1 VPDATNPLLRLFRPR
16 RPKREPPLR
25 AELLGIER
33 LEERARVLAASF
45 TLARDTRGRSQPFF
59 SRLDDNAQ
67 VLRDAYRILA
77 GDVHRG
83 EFLSPAAE
91 WHLDNAHLIES
102 EFRGVRH
109 DLPRQ
114 YYRGL
119 PKLAPREM
127 AGMARIHAMA
137 LELVRHTDGRL
148 DRVQLVRFMAAY
160 QTVAP
165 LTIGELWAW
174 PSMLKLALIENLR
187 RLAEETLAARE
198 ARLQADRYLDQIAG
212 AGTAGAMASLPATLE
227 TAYIVRLLQRM
238 REYGPLV
245 APVRAAVEVRL
256 AAQGMT
262 AEDVIRAEHQAQAT
276 AQVSVGNAITSLRLC
291 STLDWA
297 LFFESVSLVEQVL
310 RRDPAGAYGQM
321 DFQSRDRYRQAVEEL
336 AEPSGNGQLRVALRA
351 VESARH
357 AAEQTSPDDRAAHVG
372 YHLIGAGRR
381 NLETDVSYQPT
392 LAGRAR
398 RFVSTHATGVYLG
411 SIGFATGTLL
421 IIAAACARLAGGDT
435 WTQLL
440 AAALLFLPA
449 TELGIALVQRLAA
462 KLIPPR
468 RLPRLEFLHGVPERA
483 RTMVVIPTLLTSV
496 DGVAELLEHLE
507 VLALGNSDPQ
517 IHFAILSDFT
527 DAAAADL
534 PEDGPILTAA
544 RSGIAELNA
553 RTGGGRPGL
562 FHLFH
567 RVRLWNPG
575 EGSWMGW
582 ERKRGKLEEF
592 NRLLRGATDTSFHLH
607 EGDPDILPGVRY
619 VITLDSDTRLPRNA
633 ARALIGIIAHPLNR
647 PHFDP
652 QLRRVTEGFGILQP
666 RVSVTLAS
674 AAGSLFARVYA
685 GHTGVDPYTTAVSD
699 TYQDLFSE
707 GIFTGKGLYDVDAFM
722 AALAGRVPENA
733 MLSHDLFEGLHTRP
747 ALVTDVEVV
756 DDYPASVLTHA
767 RRQHRW
773 ARGDW
778 QILFWLFPL
787 VPTRQGLERNRLPLI
802 SRWKILDN
810 LRRTLVA
817 PATVV
822 ALAGAWLV
830 LPGAAWLWTGLI
842 LGTMAFPLYPLLLRL
857 VRGPAPQQPLRVFWR
872 LLIED
877 AKTAAAQVLLLLTF
891 LAYHAY
897 EMAHAIVLTLVR
909 LIVTQRRLLEWE
921 TAAATAARSA
931 GLAVKGGLL
940 LFIGEMAASPLT
952 AVLLFVLVAGARPS
966 ALPVAAPILA
976 LWLAAPVIAWWLSRP
991 VTPAHHR
998 LSAEDRLLLRRI
1010 ARKTWHYFETFMGAA
1025 DHGLPPDNVQ
1035 ESPDEVI
1042 AHRTS
1047 PTNIAMGL
1055 LSTLAAHD
1063 LGYIRTRELI
1073 QKLDALMTTMESL
1086 ERYEG
1091 HLLNWYDTSTLAPL
1105 PPGYVSTVDSGNLA
1119 GALIALAEGLRE
1131 LATAPQS
1138 PAQRRSGLADTAAV
1152 AARALTSE
1160 AGDPRVAAVVTA
1172 LQHTLNGNGDAGESL
1187 ALAAALVPELAE
1199 ALSCAES
1206 DGEGVAWARSL
1217 SIALATDELPENLTA
1232 PLEALAARAL
1242 AFVEGMDFRFLFD
1255 RQRQIFAIGFR
1266 LADAE
1271 GPGRLD
1277 PSFYDLLASEAR
1289 LASFVAIA
1297 KGDVPDSHWFHLGR
1311 LLTSVDGASTL
1322 LSWGATLFEYLMPM
1336 LVMKSYD
1343 GTLLDQSCD
1352 RAVRRQVHYGRE
1364 RGVPWGISE
1373 SGFNIVDRHGNYQYK
1388 AFGVPGLGL
1397 KRGLGDEL
1405 VVAPYATALAA
1416 MVDPGLAAQNF
1427 RRLAREGAEGAYGF
1441 YEAID
1446 YTHRKAS
1453 DSEPGSPP
1461 APETPRGAVVRA
1473 YLAHHQG
1480 MSIVALA
1487 NTLLGDVMVRRFHV
1501 DPRVQ
1506 ATALLLQERVPRHA
1520 PISQPRPAEET
1531 RAVAAIAPAAVRRF
1545 RSPHTRFPH
1554 AQFLSNGSYVAVVTN
1569 AGGGASLCRGR
1580 AVTRYRED
1588 ATRDLG
1594 SQFVYL
1600 RDVRTG
1606 SVWSAAY
1613 HPTGREPEEYLVT
1626 YQPERA
1632 VFRRTDDG
1640 ISTQL
1645 DIAVSTEDDV
1655 EVRRLAVT
1663 NLSDRA
1669 RELEITSY
1677 GEIALASVADDLAHP
1692 AFGKLFVETE
1702 YLAESDALLCGRRPR
1717 AREEE
1722 GAWAVHVLS
1731 VEGRMQ
1737 GPVEWET
1744 DRLRFLGRGRGPD
1757 DPIALDGRALS
1768 GTVGAVLDPI
1778 VSLRQRIRLA
1788 PGGFVRLSFATGMAT
1803 SREGALAIA
1812 HKYHDPSAAAR
1823 TFALAYTQA
1832 QSTLR
1837 HMGISSDEAQLYE
1850 RLASRVLYTDGSLR
1864 ATHDPLTG
1872 PVLGQPGLWAHG
1884 ISGDLPILLV
1894 RVVEEDDLPL
1904 VRQVLQAQEYWRLKG
1919 LRADVVI
1926 LNEHPV
1932 SYLDEM
1938 HVQLGVVLDTGPW
1951 GAWKHRPGGVFLLR
1965 GDRMNEAE
1973 RHLLSC
1979 VARAILSGER
1989 GTLAA
1994 QLDRPYAE
2002 PQLERELPEPPAR
2015 PIPERDGHPIDVP
2028 ELTLGNGSGGFSE
2041 GGREYIV
2048 VLDGDAETPLP
2059 WVNVIANPGF
2069 GTVVSASGS
2078 AYTWAENSRENR
2090 LTPFSN
2096 DPISDPTGEALF
2108 LRDEQTGDVW
2118 SPMPGPIPRTAASGR
2133 YVVRHAAGVTRFS
2146 HFSHDIEQDLAVFV
2160 DAVDPVKTSLLTLT
2174 NRSDR
2179 PRRLSLFGY
2188 VEWRLGPPRLDAHLQ
2203 VVTARDADTGALL
2216 ATNPYNQEFPDRVAF
2231 AVASDPPHSVSGDR
2245 QAFLGRNG
2253 SLVRPAALSRHLL
2266 SGAIG
2271 AGLDPCAALQV
2282 LLELAP
2288 GETRRVA
2295 WTLGQGRDAA
2305 HARALLDRHRS
2316 VAAAEAALDTV
2327 TRGWE
2332 DVLGTIEVHTPDD
2345 SFDLLVNRWLLY
2357 QVVSCRLWARSA
2369 LYQPGGA
2376 YGFRDQLQDA
2386 MGLTFAAPH
2395 LLREHI
2401 LRAAGRQFVEGD
2413 VQHWWHEPSGRGT
2426 RTRCSDDLLWLPH
2439 AVAHYVAATGDSA
2452 ILAEVVPFLEG
2463 PPLAPGEVEVYL
2475 QPGVSTQAASLL
2487 EHCTRAIERSLTAGA
2502 HGLPLIGSGDWND
2515 GMNRV
2520 GQMGR
2525 GESVW
2530 LGWFLYTVL
2539 QEFGP
2544 LCAQAGDRRRASR
2557 YAGEATRL
2565 ATMLELAWDGD
2576 WYRRGYYDDGSPLG
2590 SAQNDECKID
2600 SIAQTW
2606 AVLSGAASPAR
2617 AERAMDA
2624 VRTHLVRR
2632 GARAVLLLTP
2642 PFDHSAQ
2649 DPGYIKG
2656 YPPGVR
2662 ENGGQYTHAAI
2673 WTIMASARLGNGDEA
2688 MELFHMLNPIN
2699 HTRTAADVERYKVEP
2714 YVTPGDVYA
2723 HAAHAG
2729 RGGWTWYTG
2738 SAGWM
2743 YRAGLESILG
2753 LKRRGDTFE
2762 VDPCIPA
2769 AWPEYSLS
2777 WKFGRTRYEISVS
2790 NPGHRCRG
2798 VASAELDGTPVD
2810 PAAIPLLD
2818 DGATHRVKI
2827 VVGERLQSRGGGQ
2840 RMNYRKP

>member
-1 VPDATNPLLRLFRPR
+1 MT
-16 RPKREPPLR
+16 
-25 AELLGIER
+25 
-33 LEERARVLAASF
+33 
-45 TLARDTRGRSQPFF
+45 
-59 SRLDDNAQ
+59 
-67 VLRDAYRILA
+67 
-77 GDVHRG
+77 
-83 EFLSPAAE
+83 
-91 WHLDNAHLIES
+91 
-102 EFRGVRH
+102 
-109 DLPRQ
+109 
-114 YYRGL
+114 
-119 PKLAPREM
+119 
-127 AGMARIHAMA
+127 
-137 LELVRHTDGRL
+137 
-148 DRVQLVRFMAAY
+148 AY

-174 PSMLKLALIENLR
+174 PSMLKIALIENLR

-198 ARLQADRYLDQIAG
+198 ARLAADRYLDQIAG
-212 AGTAGAMASLPATLE
+212 AGTAGAMAALPDTLE
-227 TAYIVRLLQRM
+227 TAFVVRLLQRM

-245 APVRAAVEVRL
+245 SPVRAAVEERL
-256 AAQGMT
+256 TAQGMT
-262 AEDVIRAEHQAQAT
+262 AEDVIRTEHQAQAT

-297 LFFESVSLVEQVL
+297 VFFESVSLVEQVL
-310 RRDPAGAYGQM
+310 RRDPAAAYGQM

-336 AEPSGNGQLRVALRA
+336 AEPSGEAQLRAALRV

-357 AAEQTSPDDRAAHVG
+357 AAEQGSPDDRAAHVG

-381 NLETDVSYQPT
+381 KLETDVSYQPT
-392 LAGRAR
+392 LEGRAR
-398 RFVSTHATGVYLG
+398 RFVSTHATSVYLG
-411 SIGFATGTLL
+411 SIGLATGILL
-421 IIAAACARLAGGDT
+421 IIAAAYARVSGGDA
-435 WTQLL
+435 WAELL
-440 AAALLFLPA
+440 AVALLLFPA
-449 TELGIALVQRLAA
+449 SELGIALVQRLAA
-462 KLIPPR
+462 HFLPPR

-496 DGVAELLEHLE
+496 HGVEELIEHLE

-527 DAAAADL
+527 DAAAESMPGDA
-534 PEDGPILTAA
+534 EILDAA
-544 RSGIAELNA
+544 ERGIAALNA
-553 RTGGGRPGL
+553 ETGGGRPGR

-567 RVRLWNPG
+567 RVRQWNSH

-592 NRLLRGATDTSFHLH
+592 NRLVRGATDTSFHVH
-607 EGDPDILPGVRY
+607 VGEPEFLPGVRY
-619 VITLDSDTRLPRNA
+619 CITLDSDTRLPRNA
-633 ARALIGIIAHPLNR
+633 ARQLIGIIAHPLNR
-647 PHFDP
+647 PHFDSR
-652 QLRRVTEGFGILQP
+652 LRRVTEGYGILQP

-674 AAGSLFARVYA
+674 AAGSLFSRLYA

-722 AALAGRVPENA
+722 AALEGRVPENS
-733 MLSHDLFEGLHTRP
+733 MLSHDLFEGLHARP

-787 VPTRQGLERNRLPLI
+787 VPTRQGLERNRLPII

-817 PATVV
+817 PATLV

-830 LPGAAWLWTGLI
+830 LPGAAWVWTALI
-842 LGTMAFPLYPLLLRL
+842 LGTMAFPLYPLVLRFL
-857 VRGPAPQQPLRVFWR
+857 AGPAPQQPLRVFWR

-877 AKTAAAQVLLLLTF
+877 VKTAAAQVVLLVTF

-897 EMAHAIVLTLVR
+897 EMAHAIVLTLIR

-940 LFIGEMAASPLT
+940 LFVGEMAASPLT
-952 AVLLFVLVAGARPS
+952 ALLLAVLVVGARPD
-966 ALPVAAPILA
+966 ALPVALPILA
-976 LWLAAPVIAWWLSRP
+976 LWLGAPLIAWWLSQPVRP
-991 VTPAHHR
+991 ARHR
-998 LSAEDRLLLRRI
+998 LGAEDRLLLHGI
-1010 ARKTWHYFETFMGAA
+1010 ARKTWRFFDTFMGAA

-1035 ESPDEVI
+1035 ETPDPVV

-1063 LGYIRTRELI
+1063 LGYIRTDELLER
-1073 QKLDALMTTMESL
+1073 LDALMTTMEGL

-1119 GALIALAEGLRE
+1119 GALIALAEGLKE
-1131 LATAPQS
+1131 LAASPQS
-1138 PAQRRSGLADTAAV
+1138 PAQRRSGLRDTAAV
-1152 AARALTSE
+1152 AAGALASAPPKDTAPG
-1160 AGDPRVAAVVTA
+1160 AGARLESAVTA
-1172 LQHTLNGNGDAGESL
+1172 LLGALNGVEDAEESL
-1187 ALAAALVPELAE
+1187 TLAAGLRPNLVEALGCVGPSGEGIAWAQTLAAAL
-1199 ALSCAES
+1199 
-1206 DGEGVAWARSL
+1206 
-1217 SIALATDELPENLTA
+1217 ATDGPSGGPDA
-1232 PLEALAARAL
+1232 RLEALANRAL
-1242 AFVEGMDFRFLFD
+1242 AFVEGMSFGFLYD

-1336 LVMKSYD
+1336 LVMRSYA
-1343 GTLLDQSCD
+1343 GTLLDQSSHM
-1352 RAVRRQVHYGRE
+1352 AVRRQMDYGRE

-1397 KRGLGDEL
+1397 KRGLGDDL

-1416 MVDPGLAAQNF
+1416 MVDPTRAAQNF

-1441 YEAID
+1441 YESVD
-1446 YTHRKAS
+1446 YTHRKALDS
-1453 DSEPGSPP
+1453 DPGSAP
-1461 APETPRGAVVRA
+1461 APSAPRGVVVQA

-1480 MSIVALA
+1480 MSLIALA
-1487 NTLLGDVMVRRFHV
+1487 NTLLGDVMVRRFHA

-1520 PISQPRPAEET
+1520 PISQPHPAEET
-1531 RAVAAIAPAAVRRF
+1531 RAAAAATPGAVRRF

-1554 AQFLSNGSYVAVVTN
+1554 AQFLSNGAYVAVVTN

-1588 ATRDLG
+1588 ATRDVG
-1594 SQFVYL
+1594 SQFLYL
-1600 RDVRTG
+1600 RDVRNG

-1663 NLSDRA
+1663 NLSDRH

-1677 GEIALASVADDLAHP
+1677 AEIALVSIADDLAHP

-1702 YLAESDALLCGRRPR
+1702 YLAESSALLCGRRPR
-1717 AREEE
+1717 SREEA

-1744 DRLRFLGRGRGPD
+1744 DRLRFLGRGRGPA
-1757 DPIALDGRALS
+1757 DPVALDGRALS

-1788 PGGFVRLSFATGMAT
+1788 PGGFVRLSFATGMAS

-1837 HMGISSDEAQLYE
+1837 HMGITSDEAQLYE
-1850 RLASRVLYTDGSLR
+1850 RLASRVLYTDRSLGAAPEAPSG
-1864 ATHDPLTG
+1864 AT
-1872 PVLGQPGLWAHG
+1872 LGRPGLWAHG

-1894 RVVEEDDLPL
+1894 RVVEEDDIPL

-1919 LRADVVI
+1919 LSADVVI

-1965 GDRMNEAE
+1965 GRPD
-1973 RHLLSC
+1973 
-1979 VARAILSGER
+1979 ER
-1989 GTLAA
+1989 GRAPPA
-1994 QLDRPYAE
+1994 
-2002 PQLERELPEPPAR
+2002 LERGAR
-2015 PIPERDGHPIDVP
+2015 RPERGAGHADGPAGPALRRAAIGSRDCCAP
-2028 ELTLGNGSGGFSE
+2028 GGADPRARRPSRSRCPRLTLGNGSGGFADD
-2041 GGREYIV
+2041 GREYVV

-2096 DPISDPTGEALF
+2096 DPVSDPTGEALF
-2108 LRDEQTGDVW
+2108 LRDDETGDVW
-2118 SPMPGPIPRTAASGR
+2118 SPD
-2133 YVVRHAAGVTRFS
+2133 AGT
-2146 HFSHDIEQDLAVFV
+2146 
-2160 DAVDPVKTSLLTLT
+2160 DAPDRGQRSL
-2174 NRSDR
+2174 RGA
-2179 PRRLSLFGY
+2179 PRRRC
-2188 VEWRLGPPRLDAHLQ
+2188 VAVCARLPR
-2203 VVTARDADTGALL
+2203 
-2216 ATNPYNQEFPDRVAF
+2216 DRA
-2231 AVASDPPHSVSGDR
+2231 
-2245 QAFLGRNG
+2245 
-2253 SLVRPAALSRHLL
+2253 
-2266 SGAIG
+2266 G
-2271 AGLDPCAALQV
+2271 AG
-2282 LLELAP
+2282 
-2288 GETRRVA
+2288 
-2295 WTLGQGRDAA
+2295 
-2305 HARALLDRHRS
+2305 
-2316 VAAAEAALDTV
+2316 
-2327 TRGWE
+2327 
-2332 DVLGTIEVHTPDD
+2332 
-2345 SFDLLVNRWLLY
+2345 
-2357 QVVSCRLWARSA
+2357 
-2369 LYQPGGA
+2369 
-2376 YGFRDQLQDA
+2376 
-2386 MGLTFAAPH
+2386 GL
-2395 LLREHI
+2395 R
-2401 LRAAGRQFVEGD
+2401 GRQ
-2413 VQHWWHEPSGRGT
+2413 
-2426 RTRCSDDLLWLPH
+2426 
-2439 AVAHYVAATGDSA
+2439 
-2452 ILAEVVPFLEG
+2452 
-2463 PPLAPGEVEVYL
+2463 
-2475 QPGVSTQAASLL
+2475 
-2487 EHCTRAIERSLTAGA
+2487 
-2502 HGLPLIGSGDWND
+2502 
-2515 GMNRV
+2515 
-2520 GQMGR
+2520 
-2525 GESVW
+2525 
-2530 LGWFLYTVL
+2530 
-2539 QEFGP
+2539 
-2544 LCAQAGDRRRASR
+2544 
-2557 YAGEATRL
+2557 
-2565 ATMLELAWDGD
+2565 
-2576 WYRRGYYDDGSPLG
+2576 
-2590 SAQNDECKID
+2590 
-2600 SIAQTW
+2600 
-2606 AVLSGAASPAR
+2606 
-2617 AERAMDA
+2617 
-2624 VRTHLVRR
+2624 
-2632 GARAVLLLTP
+2632 
-2642 PFDHSAQ
+2642 
-2649 DPGYIKG
+2649 
-2656 YPPGVR
+2656 
-2662 ENGGQYTHAAI
+2662 
-2673 WTIMASARLGNGDEA
+2673 
-2688 MELFHMLNPIN
+2688 
-2699 HTRTAADVERYKVEP
+2699 
-2714 YVTPGDVYA
+2714 
-2723 HAAHAG
+2723 
-2729 RGGWTWYTG
+2729 
-2738 SAGWM
+2738 
-2743 YRAGLESILG
+2743 
-2753 LKRRGDTFE
+2753 
-2762 VDPCIPA
+2762 
-2769 AWPEYSLS
+2769 
-2777 WKFGRTRYEISVS
+2777 
-2790 NPGHRCRG
+2790 
-2798 VASAELDGTPVD
+2798 
-2810 PAAIPLLD
+2810 
-2818 DGATHRVKI
+2818 
-2827 VVGERLQSRGGGQ
+2827 
-2840 RMNYRKP
+2840 